1 MRYSYKYRPVPF
13 ARSYDEPMPR
23 IPHPVQTVRDRIR
36 EAAFSAFMEK
46 GYEGTS
52 TREIAARAK
61 VSKQKIYELYEDK
74 DAMLADC
81 IKSKAERARRPLE
94 LRSVSDADGL
104 KSALEEFG
112 TSYVLELSQP
122 KVVAVF
128 RLAVLEAQKSP
139 QVVRALNTLGK
150 EASIKAL
157 SEFLRQAQRSRLLAS
172 GDAETMA
179 RQFLSLLWGDTML
192 SLLLGTR
199 NAASSQEA
207 RARAR
212 AATTA
217 LLSLHGP
224 DAKTRS

>member
-1 MRYSYKYRPVPF
+1 
-13 ARSYDEPMPR
+13 MPR

-46 GYEGTS
+46 GYQGTS

-112 TSYVLELSQP
+112 TSFVLELSQP

-150 EASIKAL
+150 ESSIKAL

-172 GDAETMA
+172 GDAETTA

-192 SLLLGTR
+192 SLLLGTKS
-199 NAASSQEA
+199 AASSHEA

-212 AATTA
+212 EATTA

-224 DAKTRS
+224 DAKAGS

>member
-1 MRYSYKYRPVPF
+1 
-13 ARSYDEPMPR
+13 MPR
-23 IPHPVQTVRDRIR
+23 IPHPVQAVRDRIR
-36 EAAFSAFMEK
+36 QAAFSAFMEK
-46 GYEGTS
+46 GYAGTS
-52 TREIAARAK
+52 TREVAARAK

-81 IKSKAERARRPLE
+81 IKATAERARRPLE

-112 TSYVLELSQP
+112 TSFVLELSQP

-150 EASIKAL
+150 ESSIKAL

-192 SLLLGTR
+192 SLLLGTKS
-199 NAASSQEA
+199 AASSHEA

-217 LLSLHGP
+217 LLRLHGP
-224 DAKTRS
+224 DAKTGS